1 MFVCL
6 YMFAVNYLVSY
17 STEAIGKKRGKRGLF
32 DLTVSRKR
40 MRKG

>member
-17 STEAIGKKRGKRGLF
+17 STEAMGKN
-32 DLTVSRKR
+32 
-40 MRKG
+40 KGQKGFV